1 MAGVGFEPTTSEYES
16 DELPDCS
23 IPQDDS
29 GDTTESAPPPQ
40 ERSSMNFRSM

>member
-1 MAGVGFEPTTSEYES
+1 MAGVGFEPTTFEYES

-29 GDTTESAPPPQ
+29 GDTTETAPPPQ
-40 ERSSMNFRSM
+40 EMSSMNFRSM

>member
-16 DELPDCS
+16 DELPDYS

-29 GDTTESAPPPQ
+29 DDTAETAPPPQ
-40 ERSSMNFRSM
+40 ERRSIK